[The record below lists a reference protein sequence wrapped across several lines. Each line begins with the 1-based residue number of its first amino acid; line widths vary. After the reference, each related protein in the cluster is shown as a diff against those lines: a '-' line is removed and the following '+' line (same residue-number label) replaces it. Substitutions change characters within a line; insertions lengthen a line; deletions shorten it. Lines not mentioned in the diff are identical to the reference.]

1 MMIWIYLVSSKVHFT
16 DLSKDSNTC
25 CEELKPPTE
34 EPATAATAATAAK
47 GPASPLPV
55 SWPLPVAEF
64 DKSELVVAELLL
76 DTLEAAKEVA
86 PLAGVVAVSAELG
99 SAADVE
105 AAEAA
110 AGWAAAAEEVEAE
123 AALAAEAEVGTSSS

>member
-1 MMIWIYLVSSKVHFT
+1 M
-16 DLSKDSNTC
+16 
-25 CEELKPPTE
+25 
-34 EPATAATAATAAK
+34 
-47 GPASPLPV
+47 
-55 SWPLPVAEF
+55 AEF

-110 AGWAAAAEEVEAE
+110 AGWAAEAAEEVEAE

>member
-1 MMIWIYLVSSKVHFT
+1 M
-16 DLSKDSNTC
+16 
-25 CEELKPPTE
+25 
-34 EPATAATAATAAK
+34 
-47 GPASPLPV
+47 
-55 SWPLPVAEF
+55 AEF

-105 AAEAA
+105 AAAAEA
-110 AGWAAAAEEVEAE
+110 AGWAAEAAEEVEAE